1 MRRSN
6 LPIDWEIAS
15 GKEQERPR
23 KDIKWDFMTH
33 KICLLPGDGIGPE
46 VIDCA
51 EQVLRALT
59 LDLEFT
65 RAEIGFGAYERL
77 GTPLP
82 DSTLEEIRLSSAA
95 LFGAVTTPPNL
106 PGYFSPVVRM
116 RQSLELYANLRPCQ
130 SIPHESSRPNIDLLI
145 VRENTEGLYSGIER
159 LEEDGNRAI
168 TERVITRKGSERI
181 IRKAC
186 DLARQTNR
194 RSVHVVH
201 KANVLRQT
209 CGLFR
214 SVALEVAKEY
224 SDITMCEMLVDT
236 CAMELVRAPEQFEV
250 IVTTNLFGD
259 ILSDEACMFVGG
271 LGVAA
276 SGNIGGNAAVFE
288 PVHGSAP
295 NLVGTAKANPM
306 ATFLAAGL
314 MLDYLNEAES
324 AQRLRSAVNE
334 CIANNES
341 TPDLGGSLTTGQ
353 VMERVIERINV
364 IASDRRERSDLRL

>member
-1 MRRSN
+1 MRVAWSVV
-6 LPIDWEIAS
+6 
-15 GKEQERPR
+15 R
-23 KDIKWDFMTH
+23 KGELMYR
-33 KICLLPGDGIGPE
+33 ICLLPGDGIGPE

-51 EQVLRALT
+51 EQVLCT
-59 LDLEFT
+59 LPLDFEFT
-65 RAEIGFGAYERL
+65 HAEIGFSAYKRL

-82 DSTLEEIRLSSAA
+82 DSTLEKIRNASAA
-95 LFGAVTTPPNL
+95 LFGSVTTPPDI

-116 RQSLELYANLRPCQ
+116 RQSLDLYANLRPIR
-130 SIPHESSRPNIDLLI
+130 SIPHPTSRAGIDLVI

-159 LEEDGNRAI
+159 LEDDGQRAI

-181 IRKAC
+181 IRKAFEI
-186 DLARQTNR
+186 ARQTNR
-194 RSVHVVH
+194 KTVHLVH

-214 SVALEVAKEY
+214 SVALEVVKDY
-224 SDITMCEMLVDT
+224 PDIVMYEMLVDT

-276 SGNIGGNAAVFE
+276 SGNIGVDAAVFE

-295 NLVGTAKANPM
+295 TLAGTGKANPI
-306 ATFLAAGL
+306 ATVLAAAM
-314 MLDYLNEAES
+314 MLDYLGEKEQAI
-324 AQRLRSAVNE
+324 RLRNAVE
-334 CIANNES
+334 SSIAVGQV
-341 TPDLGGSLTTGQ
+341 TPDLGGVLTTNQ
-353 VMERVIERINV
+353 VTEKIIQ
-364 IASDRRERSDLRL
+364 IL

>member
-1 MRRSN
+1 MIHR
-6 LPIDWEIAS
+6 
-15 GKEQERPR
+15 
-23 KDIKWDFMTH
+23 
-33 KICLLPGDGIGPE
+33 ICLLSGDGIGPE

-51 EQVLRALT
+51 EQVLRSLP

-65 RAEIGFGAYERL
+65 RAEVGFSAFERF

-95 LFGAVTTPPNL
+95 LFGAVTTPPAI
-106 PGYFSPVVRM
+106 PDYFSPVVRM
-116 RQSLELYANLRPCQ
+116 RQSLELYANLRPCH
-130 SIPHESSRPNIDLLI
+130 SIPHESSRPNIDLII

-159 LEEDGNRAI
+159 LEDDGNRAI
-168 TERVITRKGSERI
+168 AERVITRKGSERI
-181 IRKAC
+181 IRKAFE
-186 DLARQTNR
+186 LARRTNR
-194 RSVHVVH
+194 KIVHVVH

-214 SVALEVAKEY
+214 SVALEIAKEY
-224 SDITMCEMLVDT
+224 SDITMHEMLVDT

-276 SGNIGGNAAVFE
+276 SGNIGVDAAVFE

-295 NLVGTAKANPM
+295 PLAGTGKANPV
-306 ATFLAAGL
+306 ATFLAAAM
-314 MLDYLNEAES
+314 MLDYLNENEFAE
-324 AQRLRSAVNE
+324 RLRNTVND
-334 CIANNES
+334 CITNGES
-341 TPDLGGSLTTGQ
+341 TPDLGGSLTTSQ
-353 VMERVIERINV
+353 VTERVIQRIV
-364 IASDRRERSDLRL
+364 

>member
-1 MRRSN
+1 
-6 LPIDWEIAS
+6 
-15 GKEQERPR
+15 
-23 KDIKWDFMTH
+23 MTH
-33 KICLLPGDGIGPE
+33 RICLLLGDGIGPE
-46 VIDCA
+46 VIGCA
-51 EQVLRALT
+51 EQVLRALP
-59 LDLEFT
+59 LDLDFV
-65 RAEIGFGAYERL
+65 RSEIGFGAYERL

-95 LFGAVTTPPNL
+95 LFGAVATPPNL

-130 SIPHESSRPNIDLLI
+130 SIPHSSSRPNIDILI

-159 LEEDGNRAI
+159 LEEDGNRAV

-181 IRKAC
+181 IRKTFE
-186 DLARQTNR
+186 LARQTKR
-194 RSVHVVH
+194 KSVHVVH

-214 SVALEVAKEY
+214 SVAFEVAKEY
-224 SDITMCEMLVDT
+224 PDITMQEMLVDT
-236 CAMELVRAPEQFEV
+236 CAMELVRAPEQFEI

-276 SGNIGGNAAVFE
+276 SGNIGINAAVFE

-295 NLVGTAKANPM
+295 TIVGTGKANPI
-306 ATFLAAGL
+306 ATFLATAM
-314 MLDYLNEAES
+314 MLDYLNEKES
-324 AQRLRSAVNE
+324 AERLRNVVND
-334 CIANNES
+334 CITNGES
-341 TPDLGGSLTTGQ
+341 TPDLGGSLTTSQ
-353 VMERVIERINV
+353 VTERVIQ
-364 IASDRRERSDLRL
+364 RL

>member
-1 MRRSN
+1 
-6 LPIDWEIAS
+6 
-15 GKEQERPR
+15 
-23 KDIKWDFMTH
+23 MTH
-33 KICLLPGDGIGPE
+33 RICLLPGDGIGPE

-51 EQVLRALT
+51 EQILCALP
-59 LDLEFT
+59 LQFEFV
-65 RAEIGFGAYERL
+65 RAEIGYSAYENL
-77 GTPLP
+77 GTPMP

-116 RQSLELYANLRPCQ
+116 RQALKLYANLRPCR
-130 SIPHESSRPNIDLLI
+130 SIPHPSSRSNIDLLI

-159 LEEDGNRAI
+159 LEDGGERAI

-181 IRKAC
+181 IRKAF

-194 RSVHVVH
+194 RTVHIVH

-209 CGLFR
+209 CGLFL
-214 SVALEVAKEY
+214 SVAIEVAKEY
-224 SDITMCEMLVDT
+224 PEITMCEMLVDT

-271 LGVAA
+271 LGLAA
-276 SGNIGGNAAVFE
+276 SGNIGRNAAVFE

-295 NLVGTAKANPM
+295 ALVGTGHANPM
-306 ATFLAAGL
+306 ASILAAAM
-314 MLDYLNEAES
+314 MLEYLNESES
-324 AQRLRSAVNE
+324 ARGLRNAVNA
-334 CIANNES
+334 CIVNGEL
-341 TPDLGGSLTTGQ
+341 TPDLGGSLTTVQ
-353 VMERVIERINV
+353 VTERVM
-364 IASDRRERSDLRL
+364 RRL